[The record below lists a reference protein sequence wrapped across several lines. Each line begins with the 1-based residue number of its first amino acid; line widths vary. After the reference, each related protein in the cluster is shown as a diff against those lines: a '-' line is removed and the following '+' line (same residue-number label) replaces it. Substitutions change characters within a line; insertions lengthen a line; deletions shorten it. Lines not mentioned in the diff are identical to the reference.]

1 MKDTR
6 NLFEER
12 EDLKATVL
20 ADFNEMFP
28 EYETDDFDDILF
40 EEEEILIWK
49 EDWVDELE
57 KIEEIDTLE
66 REVGSEF
73 EYGVTLIP
81 LEDFTDYVKEMLVD
95 CGDLPSN
102 IPSYISIDW
111 EDTADNIK
119 VDYSEVEF
127 QGTDYLFRA

>member
-1 MKDTR
+1 MLDSR
-6 NLFEER
+6 DLFEER
-12 EDLKATVL
+12 EDLKATIL
-20 ADFNEMFP
+20 ADHNAEFPRNEK
-28 EYETDDFDDILF
+28 DDFEDIDFSNDYVESWADGWEDD
-40 EEEEILIWK
+40 
-49 EDWVDELE
+49 LE
-57 KIEEIDTLE
+57 KIEEIDSLE

-81 LEDFTDYVKEMLVD
+81 LEDFTDYVKELLVD

-119 VDYSEVEF
+119 VDYSEVEYL
-127 QGTDYLFRA
+127 GTDYLFRV

>member
-12 EDLKATVL
+12 EDLKATIL

-40 EEEEILIWK
+40 DEEEIQSWK

-81 LEDFTDYVKEMLVD
+81 LEDFTDYVEEMLVD

-127 QGTDYLFRA
+127 QGTDYLFRI

>member
-1 MKDTR
+1 MLDSR
-6 NLFEER
+6 DLFEER
-12 EDLKATVL
+12 EDLKATIL
-20 ADFNEMFP
+20 ADHNAEFPRNEK
-28 EYETDDFDDILF
+28 DDFEDIDFNNDYVESWAEGWEDD
-40 EEEEILIWK
+40 
-49 EDWVDELE
+49 LE
-57 KIEEIDTLE
+57 KIEEIDSLE

-111 EDTADNIK
+111 EDTANNIK
-119 VDYSEVEF
+119 VDYSEVEYL
-127 QGTDYLFRA
+127 GTDYLFRV

>member
-6 NLFEER
+6 DLFEER
-12 EDLKATVL
+12 EDLKATIL
-20 ADFNEMFP
+20 ADYNAEFPRNEK
-28 EYETDDFDDILF
+28 DDFDDINF
-40 EEEEILIWK
+40 DNDYVESWA
-49 EDWVDELE
+49 EDWEDDLE
-57 KIEEIDTLE
+57 KIEAIDTLE

-81 LEDFTDYVKEMLVD
+81 LEDFTDYVKELLVD

-111 EDTADNIK
+111 EDTANNIK

-127 QGTDYLFRA
+127 QGTDYLFRV

>member
-1 MKDTR
+1 MEDTR

-12 EDLKATVL
+12 EDLKATIL

-40 EEEEILIWK
+40 EEEEIQSWK

-57 KIEEIDTLE
+57 KIEEINSLE

-119 VDYSEVEF
+119 VDYSEVEYL
-127 QGTDYLFRA
+127 GTDYLFRI

>member
-1 MKDTR
+1 MKDSR
-6 NLFEER
+6 DLFEER
-12 EDLKATVL
+12 EDLKATIL

-40 EEEEILIWK
+40 EEEEIQSWK
-49 EDWVDELE
+49 EDWEDELKE
-57 KIEEIDTLE
+57 IEEIDTLE

-111 EDTADNIK
+111 EDAADNIK
-119 VDYSEVEF
+119 VDYSEVEYL
-127 QGTDYLFRA
+127 GTDYLFRV

>member
-1 MKDTR
+1 MKDSR
-6 NLFEER
+6 DLFEER
-12 EDLKATVL
+12 EDLKATIL
-20 ADFNEMFP
+20 ADFNEMFS

-40 EEEEILIWK
+40 EEEEILSWK

-57 KIEEIDTLE
+57 KIEAIDTLE

-111 EDTADNIK
+111 EDTANNIK
-119 VDYSEVEF
+119 VDYSEVEYL
-127 QGTDYLFRA
+127 GTDYLFRS

>member
-6 NLFEER
+6 DLFEER
-12 EDLKATVL
+12 EDLKATIL
-20 ADFNEMFP
+20 ADHNAEFPRNEK
-28 EYETDDFDDILF
+28 DDFDDINF
-40 EEEEILIWK
+40 DNDYVESWA
-49 EDWVDELE
+49 EDWEDDLE
-57 KIEEIDTLE
+57 KIEAIDTLE

-81 LEDFTDYVKEMLVD
+81 FKDFTDYVKELLVD

-119 VDYSEVEF
+119 VDYSEVEYL
-127 QGTDYLFRA
+127 GTDYLFRV